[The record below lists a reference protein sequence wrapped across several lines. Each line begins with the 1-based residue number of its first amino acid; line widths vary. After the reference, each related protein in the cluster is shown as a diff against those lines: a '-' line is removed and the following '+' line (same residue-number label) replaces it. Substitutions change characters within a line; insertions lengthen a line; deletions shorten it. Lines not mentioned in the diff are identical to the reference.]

1 MNENPAEKTSIADH
15 QHMLNFEI
23 QVSPFQQRKKIKTA
37 ERSIQPRGSQD
48 NIHNRR
54 QTSKTM
60 TYNLVVLQEDE
71 AEVELA
77 EGQLQVF
84 DVAMFVALFVG

>member
-1 MNENPAEKTSIADH
+1 
-15 QHMLNFEI
+15 MLNFEI
-23 QVSPFQQRKKIKTA
+23 WVSPFQQRKKIKTA

-48 NIHNRR
+48 NIH
-54 QTSKTM
+54 
-60 TYNLVVLQEDE
+60 LVVLQEDE